1 MNTEVLNSSTNPPAI
16 PPTGIKAVL
25 RHVINWLE
33 IYFWVPLV
41 LLAIIGAI
49 KYVIFLTGR
58 HPTEDPNWIVGFA
71 FRLVVIVLA
80 IVFTSVYK
88 QQIGVWL
95 SKEET
100 KLHIPLAIANKVET
114 CIVLLAFIYVLLH

>member
-1 MNTEVLNSSTNPPAI
+1 MNTEVLNSSTNPPAT
-16 PPTGIKAVL
+16 PPTGFKAVI